1 MKTIINGILFFLL
14 FVPVTILAQTSIKG
28 TVTEQST
35 SLPLPGVNILVKGT
49 TNGTASDFDGEYQLQ
64 VNQGDVITFTFIG
77 YQSQEITYTGQS
89 VIDVVLVEDAASLD
103 EVVVIGY
110 GSVKKED
117 LTGSVDV
124 VSSKEFNKGA
134 IVSADQL
141 LNGKAPGVR
150 ITTAGG
156 QPDAE
161 PNIRIRSGASLS
173 ANSSPLIVIDGIAID
188 NTNPA
193 GVKNPLTL
201 VNPNDIESFSVLKD
215 ASATAIYGSRASN
228 GVIIITTKKGTSG
241 EPQFNFSTSMS
252 SNSVSK
258 KIDVLDGSEFVQ
270 FINEYEAKGIFEA
283 GTSDRLGVPIN
294 SVDTREQVI
303 QTFTDSNGMQRGI
316 YNTDW
321 QDAIYRTAIST
332 NYDFSARAN
341 LFEKIPFRA
350 SVGYNNTEGVVKTS
364 DYERITASL
373 KLTPKFFQDHLKVDL
388 NLKGISADK
397 NAIDEGGALFG
408 AVVMDPTKP
417 IYDTN
422 SPFGGYFTTTSST
435 SNPTGMLIGQSN
447 PLALLMQR
455 TRPEETQKILGN
467 VEFDYKMHF
476 LPELRAVLNLG
487 VEASRSTIEENYS
500 ENAISTYRL
509 SNASNSYIFN
519 PGVNFKENQHITNT
533 TLEGYLV
540 YNKSYDDSFINSFEV
555 QGGYGYQ
562 NFKNDGNKEQYLYN
576 TETGLR
582 ELQVNESNPNFRYYN
597 VLNLQSFFG
606 RSNINILDK
615 FLVTL
620 SVRADASSLF
630 VTDDVWGNDVWGIFP
645 AAALAWKLKEESFL
659 RDADFVQ
666 ELKLR
671 LGYGKTGQQ
680 DITGLAGGYF
690 PSTPLFTVGNS
701 TTQYLPGVS
710 LYSARAYNENLTWEK
725 TTTYNAGLDF
735 SFFNSGALSGSF
747 DVFKRKTKDLLVL
760 APVAPGQGFTN
771 LFPQN
776 IGETENEGFELNLG
790 ITPVEN
796 DDFSLD
802 LNGNIAYSKTE
813 VTNLNGVSSISA
825 DESTIPTGTGVKLA
839 RHAVGEEV
847 YSAWVFKQ
855 VYDENHRPILGAF
868 VDLNGDGQIT
878 NDDRYYKALRP
889 NWTFGL
895 GFSTQYKNW
904 DLSASF
910 RGQLDG
916 QMYNTRNLAIG
927 YIEAAIPSNTESLN
941 NVVDFYN
948 GVSDTN
954 FVNRNG
960 NVPFSD
966 YYLENA
972 SFLRCENITLGL
984 TVGEAIKDV
993 SFKVYASVNN
1003 PFVITDYSGQ
1013 DPENFN
1019 AIDNNFYPRP
1029 RVYTLGLNIDF

>member
-1 MKTIINGILFFLL
+1 MKTTTKSLLFFMLALPVFL
-14 FVPVTILAQTSIKG
+14 FGQNSLKG

-35 SLPLPGVNILVKGT
+35 SLPLPGVNVVVKGT
-49 TNGTASDFDGEYQLQ
+49 SNGTATDFDGLYEIE
-64 VNQGDVITFTFIG
+64 VNNGDVLVFTFVG
-77 YQSQEITYTGQS
+77 YQTKEITYTGQPTLD
-89 VIDVVLVEDAASLD
+89 VILVEDAAQL
-103 EVVVIGY
+103 EEIVIIGY

-124 VSSKEFNKGA
+124 VSSEDFNKGA

-150 ITTAGG
+150 ITNAGG
-156 QPDAE
+156 QPDSE

-193 GVKNPLTL
+193 GVKNPLSL

-241 EPQFNFSTSMS
+241 EAKFNFSTSMS
-252 SNSVSK
+252 SNTVSK
-258 KIDVLDGSEFVQ
+258 KIDVLNGPDFVR
-270 FINEYEAKGIFEA
+270 FINEFENKGIFETGA
-283 GTSDRLGVPIN
+283 SDRLGVPIN
-294 SVDTREQVI
+294 SVNTTEQII
-303 QTFTDSNGMQRGI
+303 QTFTDSNGQERAI

-332 NYDFSARAN
+332 NHNFSARAN
-341 LFEKIPFRA
+341 LFQKIPFRA

-364 DYERITASL
+364 DYERLTASL
-373 KLTPKFFQDHLKVDL
+373 KLTPKFLDDHLKVDL
-388 NLKGISADK
+388 NLKGISAKK

-417 IYDTN
+417 LYDEG
-422 SPFGGYFTTTSST
+422 SGFGGFFSTTSST
-435 SNPTGMLIGQSN
+435 SNPPGMLIGQSN
-447 PLALLMQR
+447 PLALLKQR
-455 TRPEETQKILGN
+455 SRPEKTDKILGN
-467 VEFDYKMHF
+467 IELDYKMHF
-476 LPELRAVLNLG
+476 LPELRAVVNLG
-487 VEASRSTIEENYS
+487 VEASRSEILERYS
-500 ENAISTYRL
+500 ENSIATYRL
-509 SNASNSYIFN
+509 SNTSNSYIFN

-540 YNKSYDDSFINSFEV
+540 YNKNFDDSVINSFEI

-562 NFKNDGNKEQYLYN
+562 NFKNDGNKEQYLYDN
-576 TETGLR
+576 ETGLR

-606 RSNINILDK
+606 RSNINILNK
-615 FLVTL
+615 YLLTF

-630 VTDDVWGNDVWGIFP
+630 VKEDVWADDVWGIFP
-645 AAALAWKLKEESFL
+645 AAALAWKINEESFL
-659 RDADFVQ
+659 EDVDFFQ

-671 LGYGKTGQQ
+671 VGYGKTGQQ
-680 DITGLAGGYF
+680 DITGLAGGFF
-690 PSTPLFTVGNS
+690 PSSPLFTVGNS

-710 LYSARAYNENLTWEK
+710 LYSARAFNENLTWEK
-725 TTTYNAGLDF
+725 TTTYNAGIDF
-735 SFFNSGALSGSF
+735 RLFDNSAVSGSF
-747 DVFKRKTKDLLVL
+747 DIFKRKTKDLLVL

-790 ITPVEN
+790 ITPIEN
-796 DDFSLD
+796 ENFTLN

-813 VTNLNGVSSISA
+813 VTNLNGVSNISA
-825 DESTIPTGTGVKLA
+825 DESDIPTGTGVKLA
-839 RHAVGEEV
+839 RHVVGEEV

-855 VYDENHRPILGAF
+855 VYDLDGRPILGSF

-889 NWTFGL
+889 NWTFGF
-895 GFSTQYKNW
+895 GFSTYYKNW

-916 QMYNTRNLAIG
+916 QIYNSRNLAIG
-927 YIEAAIPSNTESLN
+927 YVQAAIPSNTESLN
-941 NVVDFYN
+941 NVVDFYS
-948 GVSDTN
+948 GLSDTN
-954 FVNRNG
+954 FINRNG

-966 YYLENA
+966 YYLESA
-972 SFLRCENITLGL
+972 AFLRCENITLGL
-984 TVGEAIKDV
+984 TVNEAFKDV
-993 SFKVYASVNN
+993 SLKVYASVNN
-1003 PFVITDYSGQ
+1003 PFLITNYSGQ

-1019 AIDNNFYPRP
+1019 AIDSDFYPRP